1 MNPDNPYN
9 REALVNGLVAP
20 IEEWLS
26 EFDREGLEGF
36 LQYILQDWG
45 IDEKHWASL
54 IQLAISKVE
63 NEAKEA

>member
-9 REALVNGLVAP
+9 REALVNELVTP

-45 IDEKHWASL
+45 INEEHWASL
-54 IQLAISKVE
+54 IRLATDKVE
-63 NEAKEA
+63 NKTKEE